1 MLQYTSKYLYFNDFN
16 YGGNES
22 IRDNAALANTASS
35 SSKKHSTD
43 VQDFEIFLQELMSC
57 ALPHKS
63 L

>member
-1 MLQYTSKYLYFNDFN
+1 MLQYTSKYLYFNDFSH
-16 YGGNES
+16 GGNEC

-35 SSKKHSTD
+35 SSKRHSTD
-43 VQDFEIFLQELMSC
+43 FQDSQIFLQELMSC